1 MTHFDTEKPLNSLD
15 SESLTKLD
23 STSQVH
29 SCKSA
34 IAVESEPCLE
44 SHTRDDDKPT
54 TVTGQRADR
63 LSHTEKW
70 QSWYKGGFSLGG
82 IWPYLVLFFFA
93 MLQVTMNLRHY
104 PLVSW
109 QFCRSA
115 GSLLRPKSKWQPEC
129 PHLGLRIPCQGHS
142 CYWLKQVPVVV
153 RSKTVFPC
161 WLSAEGDSASGAACG
176 PQVVPP
182 SPSQQWCTDSFDFS
196 FSCSQRKRCL
206 KDWGRPDEI
215 NSIP

>member
-44 SHTRDDDKPT
+44 SHTGDDDKPS
-54 TVTGQRADR
+54 TVTGQQADR

-109 QFCRSA
+109 QFCSQLVLCSDRNQSGSQSVLTWGLGSPAKVTHVTDWSRFLWLLGQRLCFLA
-115 GSLLRPKSKWQPEC
+115 GCQLRATQ
-129 PHLGLRIPCQGHS
+129 LQGLR
-142 CYWLKQVPVVV
+142 VVL
-153 RSKTVFPC
+153 RWYLRLQASSDAQTP
-161 WLSAEGDSASGAACG
+161 LISASPAARG
-176 PQVVPP
+176 
-182 SPSQQWCTDSFDFS
+182 
-196 FSCSQRKRCL
+196 
-206 KDWGRPDEI
+206 
-215 NSIP
+215 NAA